1 MFCTN
6 CGSQV
11 DGSMAFCTKCGTPV
25 GGGRPAAPVAK
36 GEVKSHMV
44 GAILQLM
51 ICLPAGIVPLIYACK
66 VNERLAQGD
75 IAGAQ
80 VASGKAK
87 LWINIGTA
95 IFGTI
100 IVLSILISALGPAI
114 STAQKKAR
122 AAQMERAE

>member
-25 GGGRPAAPVAK
+25 GGRQAAPVAK

-44 GAILQLM
+44 GAILQLAV
-51 ICLPAGIVPLIYACK
+51 CLPAGIVPLIYACK

-80 VASGKAK
+80 AASRKAA
-87 LWINIGTA
+87 LWINITTA
-95 IFGTI
+95 IFGTL
-100 IVLSILISALGPAI
+100 IVLWMIASLVS
-114 STAQKKAR
+114 KH
-122 AAQMERAE
+122 